1 MTAPAVT
8 ASSPGLVVAGLRK
21 RFGDHR
27 AVDEVSFTLPPGGS
41 LGIVGESGCGKTTT
55 ARMLV
60 GLETP
65 DGGTVHLDGRDRS
78 ARARGRAERL
88 ARARE
93 IQMVFQ
99 DPYLSLDPR
108 ITVAG
113 CVDEVLRLHSARDP
127 AARRARVAELLD
139 QVGLGEREAAALPR
153 RLSGGQRQRVAVA
166 RALAAEPRVLIL
178 DEAVAALDVSIQA
191 QILDLLAGIRREA
204 GIGFLFVSHDLAV
217 VRHITDRVIVLKDG
231 RVVEAGDTTEVLDR
245 PRHPY
250 TRLLLD
256 SVPRRGWD
264 PARIAEGRREL
275 QRAEAE
281 RAERHHSERHHPEQ
295 HGLEQHGLEQHDREQ
310 QHPEQHR
317 PTERKTG
324 A

>member
-1 MTAPAVT
+1 MSTT
-8 ASSPGLVVAGLRK
+8 TEKTGTSGLVVDGLRK
-21 RFGDHR
+21 EFGGHT
-27 AVDEVSFTLPPGGS
+27 AVDGVSFTLRPGGS

-65 DGGTVHLDGRDRS
+65 DAGNIQLNGRDRF

-108 ITVAG
+108 ISVRA
-113 CVDEVLRLHSARDP
+113 CLEEVLRLHFPLDAP
-127 AARRARVAELLD
+127 ARRKRVAELLD
-139 QVGLGEREAAALPR
+139 QVGLGEREATALPR
-153 RLSGGQRQRVAVA
+153 RLSGGQRQRVAIA
-166 RALAAEPRVLIL
+166 RALAARPQVLIL

-191 QILDLLAGIRREA
+191 QILDLLADIRRDE

-217 VRHITDRVIVLKDG
+217 VRHITDEVVVLRDGKIVESG
-231 RVVEAGDTTEVLDR
+231 PTTSVLTG

-256 SVPRRGWD
+256 SVPRPGWD
-264 PARIAEGRREL
+264 PARISAGRRAL
-275 QRAEAE
+275 A
-281 RAERHHSERHHPEQ
+281 
-295 HGLEQHGLEQHDREQ
+295 
-310 QHPEQHR
+310 
-317 PTERKTG
+317 
-324 A
+324 